1 MAELNDLKVNG
12 NLTVSGG
19 GSFTENVTAPNIND
33 LINNLK
39 EKALSG
45 SSSGITEYPSKAGI
59 YRVTGANIGF
69 PFSTYNYGTL
79 IIFFSGYVTH
89 IFIDSTSEKIWY
101 AIGSDSVKCPST
113 WHELPNLD
121 NDLIGRHNVVYALD
135 PGSTSS
141 ILTHLGITPNDTV
154 GTVYGKLKY
163 NSSTMG
169 VFYIYCGHS
178 QSTFRDS
185 LPEKTG
191 AIVEFIKFN
200 NRGIIKCTHYNTGKS
215 YSAGYSDGMTAWVPL

>member
-1 MAELNDLKVNG
+1 MAELNITEVNG

-89 IFIDSTSEKIWY
+89 IFVDSTSQKIWY
-101 AIGSDSVKCPST
+101 AIGADSVKCPSD
-113 WHELPNLD
+113 WKELT
-121 NDLIGRHNVVYALD
+121 ALKYKD
-135 PGSTSS
+135 ITDTTSS
-141 ILTHLGITPNDTV
+141 
-154 GTVYGKLKY
+154 
-163 NSSTMG
+163 
-169 VFYIYCGHS
+169 
-178 QSTFRDS
+178 
-185 LPEKTG
+185 TG
-191 AIVEFIKFN
+191 AISIADVSSTYVINAVIISHTDYYAQIYTGWSGTKYGVVIK
-200 NRGIIKCTHYNTGKS
+200 HYNNNQVLANTQVTIR
-215 YSAGYSDGMTAWVPL
+215 YYYY